1 MPHGPVAEPW
11 LPQPPGSPARAS
23 TASPDGPGDVGMP
36 TGNSRCSRIMASALA
51 ADQKPRSITRRTLPA
66 KEGSMSLM
74 SVFTVL
80 TSATLPATLR

>member
-1 MPHGPVAEPW
+1 
-11 LPQPPGSPARAS
+11 
-23 TASPDGPGDVGMP
+23 
-36 TGNSRCSRIMASALA
+36 MALTLA